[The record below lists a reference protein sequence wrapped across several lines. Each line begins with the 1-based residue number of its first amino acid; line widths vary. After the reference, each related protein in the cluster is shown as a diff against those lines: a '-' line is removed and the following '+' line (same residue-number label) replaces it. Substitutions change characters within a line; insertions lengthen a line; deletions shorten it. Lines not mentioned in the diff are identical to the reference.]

1 MNHEALTELN
11 DNKHVVFVRL
21 FNIVPV
27 PGCVVVG
34 TNVPQWPARQR

>member
-11 DNKHVVFVRL
+11 DNKHVLFVPL
-21 FNIVPV
+21 FNIMPAC
-27 PGCVVVG
+27 GAVG